1 MKNNSYIEKHEEQ
14 SKEVIQ
20 YIIEYLIYGDKHDPN
35 IFDLFCEYNFMNEF
49 IYLSNMN
56 NRTMNLQIIKS
67 FSVLILNMTNTT
79 TLYYIFS
86 NNFINQIISNDY
98 EKYDDEFV
106 SYYVNF
112 IKSLSLKIDTTT
124 VQFFFHKQVNSFPL
138 LQSALKMYNHTDP
151 MIKNVVRN
159 IVLTVLKS
167 NYRDILIFPLFS
179 QIRAYHRLLRQSA
192 QYYIFPF
199 PCL

>member
-1 MKNNSYIEKHEEQ
+1 MLYDEILLMRNMSYLDKNEEQ

-20 YIIEYLIYGDKHDPN
+20 YIIEYLIYGDKHDSS
-35 IFDLFCEYNFMNEF
+35 IFDVFCEFNIMNEF
-49 IYLSNMN
+49 IYLANLNHRSI
-56 NRTMNLQIIKS
+56 NLQIIKS
-67 FSVLILNMTNTT
+67 FSVLILNLSNTT

-98 EKYDDEFV
+98 EKYDDDFL

-124 VQFFFHKQVNSFPL
+124 IQFFYHKQLNSFPL
-138 LQSALKMYNHTDP
+138 VQSAMKLYNHTDP

-159 IVLTVLKS
+159 IILTVLKS
-167 NYRDILIFPLFS
+167 NLFFIFS
-179 QIRAYHRLLRQSA
+179 
-192 QYYIFPF
+192 
-199 PCL
+199 